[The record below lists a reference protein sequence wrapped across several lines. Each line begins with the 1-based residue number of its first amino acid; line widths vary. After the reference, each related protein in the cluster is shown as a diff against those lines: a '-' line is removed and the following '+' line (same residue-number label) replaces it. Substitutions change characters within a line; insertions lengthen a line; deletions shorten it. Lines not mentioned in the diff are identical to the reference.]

1 MSIASSSQVDPAY
14 KIYRRYK
21 DKCED
26 VWDNGDDKPL
36 HDGGDEIDDDDNEPP
51 PPPCIVLVQG
61 PPSVGKSLL
70 IKSLVKYFTM
80 ESPSPSPGPITIVI
94 GNTRRRLQFVE
105 CPDDINGMIDAAKYA
120 DLVLLLVDAS
130 YGFEAETFEFLNLL
144 QAHGFPEVMGVFTHL
159 DEFKDEKELK
169 VETIECLKDHF
180 WTEIYRGAT
189 ISCLSGLYN
198 DSLYRM
204 GEVQEL
210 AQHIISML
218 QPRSSSH
225 PYVLVD
231 CIEDVYL
238 PEELHKDANCKR
250 NINLRGYLRG
260 GNISKSGVKVHLA
273 GVGDF
278 RLAGVTSTT
287 DPFPFSSDSE
297 MGKDF
302 VDIENQSFR
311 PGTYVRL
318 EVHDVPFQVVDNF
331 DPCHPIL
338 VVGGI
343 SLEEENA
350 GYIQVRLKRHNWH
363 MKLLKSAE
371 AVTVSAGWRRYQSKP
386 IYASEIDSGRHEI
399 LDFNSEHE

>member
-14 KIYRRYK
+14 KIYRCYI

-26 VWDNGDDKPL
+26 VWDNGDVKPL
-36 HDGGDEIDDDDNEPP
+36 LDGGDGIDDDDNEPP

-70 IKSLVKYFTM
+70 IKSLVKYFTK
-80 ESPSPSPGPITIVI
+80 ESPSPSPGPITIII
-94 GNTRRRLQFVE
+94 GNTRKRLQFVE

-120 DLVLLLVDAS
+120 DLVLLLADAS

-159 DEFKDEKELK
+159 DEFGDEKELK

-180 WTEIYRGAT
+180 WTEIFQGAT

-198 DSLYRM
+198 DLYRM
-204 GEVQEL
+204 EEVQQL
-210 AQHIISML
+210 AQHISML

-231 CIEDVYL
+231 CIEDVSA

-250 NINLRGYLRG
+250 NISLCGYLRG
-260 GNISKSGVKVHLA
+260 GNISKSGAKVHLA

-278 RLAGVTSTT
+278 RLDGVTSTT
-287 DPFPFSSDSE
+287 DPFPFSYDSE

-302 VDIENQSFR
+302 
-311 PGTYVRL
+311 
-318 EVHDVPFQVVDNF
+318 
-331 DPCHPIL
+331 
-338 VVGGI
+338 
-343 SLEEENA
+343 
-350 GYIQVRLKRHNWH
+350 
-363 MKLLKSAE
+363 
-371 AVTVSAGWRRYQSKP
+371 
-386 IYASEIDSGRHEI
+386 
-399 LDFNSEHE
+399 